1 MHLNAKN
8 GDVMINQISPCAM
21 LILAAITL
29 LILTP
34 LFIFMLPLFIVTT
47 FLYDAQNL
55 LMIPPAQNFYLWGI
69 GFLLL
74 IAMLLFLA
82 YKRTKIMYIFNA
94 VLLIAAISCMY
105 FASLSYTQ
113 VHPNFITIKNFQEK
127 KTYPFQSIKRID
139 YKYGAAKEDDRY
151 IFETKTG
158 EIFMIAVTPL
168 LNYEKKQ
175 HIYHIAHENQIEFNE
190 KPID

>member
-1 MHLNAKN
+1 
-8 GDVMINQISPCAM
+8 MINQISPRAM

-47 FLYDAQNL
+47 FLYDTQNL
-55 LMIPPAQNFYLWGI
+55 LMIPPAKNFYLWGI
-69 GFLLL
+69 GFLLVIAIL
-74 IAMLLFLA
+74 ILLA
-82 YKRTKIMYIFNA
+82 YKRTKIMYIFNG

-113 VHPNFITIKNFQEK
+113 IHPNFITIKNFQEK

-139 YKYGAAKEDDRY
+139 YEYGAVKEDDRY